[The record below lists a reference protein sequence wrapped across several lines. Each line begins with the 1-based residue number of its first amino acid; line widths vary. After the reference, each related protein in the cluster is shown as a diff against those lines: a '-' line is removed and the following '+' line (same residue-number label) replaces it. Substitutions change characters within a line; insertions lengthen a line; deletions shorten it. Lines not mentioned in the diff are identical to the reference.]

1 MKKILIGLAA
11 IVVLLVAAGFVVPA
25 LIDWKSY
32 GAEIAEAVRDAT
44 GREQRIEGDIS
55 VSIVPLA
62 VSIGDV
68 RLSNADGMPS
78 PEMFSVASVDVK
90 LALFPLIGGSVVVD
104 SLVVRQPAIFLEVDE
119 EGRPNWVFEP
129 AAPSPGVYHLW
140 LCDNG
145 VPWVLHS
152 MNSDRAILNEVQ
164 WNQQG
169 LVPAI
174 AQDFSSR
181 EVLML
186 AWMNRDALVAT
197 IEEGRAVYWS
207 RSRQALWRKGET
219 SGHKQLLKE
228 IRLDCDKDTILLGV
242 EQLGGIACH
251 TGRRHCFMHTLEDD
265 RWQVSESVVE
275 DPEDN
280 YQGPP

>member
-1 MKKILIGLAA
+1 
-11 IVVLLVAAGFVVPA
+11 
-25 LIDWKSY
+25 
-32 GAEIAEAVRDAT
+32 
-44 GREQRIEGDIS
+44 
-55 VSIVPLA
+55 
-62 VSIGDV
+62 
-68 RLSNADGMPS
+68 
-78 PEMFSVASVDVK
+78 
-90 LALFPLIGGSVVVD
+90 
-104 SLVVRQPAIFLEVDE
+104 
-119 EGRPNWVFEP
+119 
-129 AAPSPGVYHLW
+129 
-140 LCDNG
+140 
-145 VPWVLHS
+145 

-181 EVLML
+181 QVLML

-197 IEEGRAVYWS
+197 IAEGRAVYWS

-265 RWQVSESVVE
+265 RWQVSESAVE

-280 YQGPP
+280 YQGPA